1 MQNPSISPL
10 ANQHGLAMVL
20 AVSMIALL
28 STIAVWMI
36 LESKSNLQTTKAY
49 ERTEAT
55 SYLAQSACWFD
66 VRTLDTET
74 PPIKYLGSQLTT
86 VTETTSAPAGKIGTS
101 PVDLG
106 SGRTFTREIK
116 STNEFWG
123 SVSATGGSCAGY
135 NMLEYNPR
143 YYLGHGTGRMEISA
157 TRGSAR
163 SKMVNFIEKCV
174 RSY

>member
-1 MQNPSISPL
+1 MQNQSGSPL
-10 ANQHGLAMVL
+10 GNQHGLAMVL

-36 LESKSNLQTTKAY
+36 MESRSNLQTTKAY

-66 VRTLDTET
+66 VRVLDTKT
-74 PPIKYLGSQLTT
+74 PSLPSSANLTAVDEQSQ
-86 VTETTSAPAGKIGTS
+86 TSDPPGKIGTA

-106 SGRTFTREIK
+106 SGKTFTREIK
-116 STNEFWG
+116 SANDFYNTIHPEGWMLNEP
-123 SVSATGGSCAGY
+123 SRYYTK
-135 NMLEYNPR
+135 
-143 YYLGHGTGRMEISA
+143 YYLGHGTGRMEISG

-163 SKMVNFIEKCV
+163 SKMVNFVEKV
-174 RSY
+174 AR